1 MDTNESQP
9 TIAQLRARQTDL
21 VMALATESRT
31 DRLQQYSDELE
42 YLVKY
47 IKEREE
53 AEAAAAAA
61 APTSAAVPTSAAAP
75 APSLPGDT
83 APQADGVEQREDGV
97 VIEPGSDLEADV
109 DRDNR

>member
-1 MDTNESQP
+1 MDTNEPQP

-21 VMALATESRT
+21 VLALATESRT

-42 YLVKY
+42 FLVKY

-53 AEAAAAAA
+53 VEAAEAE
-61 APTSAAVPTSAAAP
+61 APAAAP
-75 APSLPGDT
+75 AASPAADT
-83 APQADGVEQREDGV
+83 AAQADGVEQREDGV

>member
-61 APTSAAVPTSAAAP
+61 APASAAAP
-75 APSLPGDT
+75 SPSPSGDT

>member
-21 VMALATESRT
+21 VMALATESRS

-42 YLVKY
+42 FLVKH
-47 IKEREE
+47 INEREK
-53 AEAAAAAA
+53 AEAAAASETAA
-61 APTSAAVPTSAAAP
+61 APSPAA
-75 APSLPGDT
+75 DT
-83 APQADGVEQREDGV
+83 AHQADGVEQREDGV

>member
-21 VMALATESRT
+21 VLALATESRS

-42 YLVKY
+42 FLVKY

-53 AEAAAAAA
+53 AEAAA
-61 APTSAAVPTSAAAP
+61 SDAP
-75 APSLPGDT
+75 ASGTTPSPAGDP
-83 APQADGVEQREDGV
+83 APRADGVEQREDGV

>member
-21 VMALATESRT
+21 VLALATESRS

-42 YLVKY
+42 FLVKY

-53 AEAAAAAA
+53 AETAAASEAAA
-61 APTSAAVPTSAAAP
+61 APSP
-75 APSLPGDT
+75 AGDT
-83 APQADGVEQREDGV
+83 APQTDGVEQREDGV

>member
-1 MDTNESQP
+1 MDTNEPQP

-21 VMALATESRT
+21 VLALATESRT

-42 YLVKY
+42 FLMKY

-53 AEAAAAAA
+53 AEAAEAEAPAAA
-61 APTSAAVPTSAAAP
+61 SAASPAA
-75 APSLPGDT
+75 DT
-83 APQADGVEQREDGV
+83 APRADGVEQREDGV

>member
-21 VMALATESRT
+21 VMALATESRS

-42 YLVKY
+42 FLVKY
-47 IKEREE
+47 INEREK
-53 AEAAAAAA
+53 AEAAAASETAA
-61 APTSAAVPTSAAAP
+61 APSPAA
-75 APSLPGDT
+75 DT

>member
-1 MDTNESQP
+1 MDTNEPQP

-21 VMALATESRT
+21 VLALATESRT

-42 YLVKY
+42 FLVKY

-53 AEAAAAAA
+53 AEAAEAE
-61 APTSAAVPTSAAAP
+61 APAGASAASPAA
-75 APSLPGDT
+75 DT
-83 APQADGVEQREDGV
+83 APRADGVEQREDGV

>member
-21 VMALATESRT
+21 VLALATESRS

-42 YLVKY
+42 FLVKY

-53 AEAAAAAA
+53 AEAAAASEAAA
-61 APTSAAVPTSAAAP
+61 APSP
-75 APSLPGDT
+75 AGDT